1 MYFDPYMQK
10 AMLLDDEDPNALL
23 DATGAPVAAP
33 PAPQYPSPSFPG
45 FGPTGPLGASQGL
58 QPVDPA
64 LARDAR
70 IMGMF
75 SNINQVAGGRGLDNP
90 FQNQIDLNQ
99 KMQMERMRQLRQNA
113 SAAPASVREF
123 QYVQGLDPEQRDL
136 YFKVKRGDQRT
147 SQQKNAGT
155 YEDLGF
161 SDDTAFKLA
170 SGDITLQES
179 DGVYRLFDETTGQV
193 LETPVSAT
201 QAAAIKSANAG
212 AVKNAEANVAQ
223 FTKARDAIQAL
234 PADFDAID
242 YSQVQTDKWLELAES
257 GELDDTGFV
266 TGLVSDLLG
275 IQSEQLAEMEADA
288 VQQQLLNL
296 QITNLAPVTEKEL
309 KLLANMWGSSSFS
322 TEKLIG
328 ALRSSKKRLARQR
341 QFLEQDLG
349 RQLKLIK
356 KYGGDE
362 EESFYR
368 GVFGVTDDPEEILK
382 NRGQ

>member
-10 AMLLDDEDPNALL
+10 ALLLDDEDPNALL
-23 DATGAPVAAP
+23 EATGAPVAAP
-33 PAPQYPSPSFPG
+33 PAPQYPSPTFPG
-45 FGPTGPLGASQGL
+45 MSPTGPLGASQGMSG
-58 QPVDPA
+58 PDPR
-64 LARDAR
+64 L
-70 IMGMF
+70 MGMAGITDAF
-75 SNINQVAGGRGLDNP
+75 NSLAGGGANVFKDMAGMHQQL
-90 FQNQIDLNQ
+90 
-99 KMQMERMRQLRQNA
+99 QMERMRQLRQNA

-161 SDDTAFKLA
+161 SEDTAFKLA

-201 QAAAIKSANAG
+201 QASAIKSANAS
-212 AVKNAEANVAQ
+212 AVRNAEADVGQ

-266 TGLVSDLLG
+266 TGLISDLLG

-362 EESFYR
+362 EEAFYR